1 MGDNRAFLRVWR
13 QKEKFTTE
21 KEQRLGQVAR
31 VTWYTE
37 RLLRGEVLELNCL
50 LIGLL
55 QARERY

>member
-1 MGDNRAFLRVWR
+1 MVWR